1 MADYRKVIAVCGVWL
16 YEEKEYSFITE
27 LNRACKEKGYVVMA
41 FNFSLDTL
49 DAEGDLFRER
59 KLMDLLL
66 HLDCAAV
73 IIMGETIKNEMM
85 LDLIK
90 KTVKQMNVPA
100 FSLECHLDG
109 CINIVMKFGLGFK
122 NMVRHVITHHGCR
135 KVNMMAGIRGNE
147 FSEDRIKAYK
157 EVLEE
162 NGIPFEEKRL
172 KYGDFWDIPARTA
185 TEEFLAE
192 GELPDAIVCA
202 NDAMAIACCK
212 VLREHGYKV
221 PKDVIV
227 TGFDGIA
234 SGKVNYPP
242 LSTVEPDNETAVSYV
257 FEILEKIEKG
267 EEVDTAFTRFVDYR
281 MRENQSC
288 GCVKNDDKES
298 IEMMEGLAMSLNDR
312 KWHMFAMNKLLLFS
326 NEMKDFCDMNNV
338 LEECLELWSQNL
350 YFVSVYEQFFRGGQS
365 EGYNCDYISDD
376 SCVTMFRHEN
386 SADVTQYTPFKE
398 QELMPNIKEIFRT
411 DSGYDMFMI
420 RLLHTQSALYGYLIE
435 GFKNVDERCM
445 RRCEE
450 FGLFLSTTVNA
461 ILKNQKL
468 YRLNEKL
475 KKINREMERVSVLDY
490 LTELYNRRG
499 FYDELYKIV
508 HAEDNQGKYLTFFS
522 IDMDGLKIINDT
534 YGHNEGD
541 FALKALAAAIRNFA
555 VRNGICARY
564 GGDEFVC
571 AIVTEQETSFT
582 PDIIR
587 QRFDA
592 TFVKNKALQ
601 TKPFTISASIGC
613 RCRQIQNMMNLDEMM
628 KQADEDMYKD
638 KLSRRKNRT

>member
-1 MADYRKVIAVCGVWL
+1 
-16 YEEKEYSFITE
+16 
-27 LNRACKEKGYVVMA
+27 
-41 FNFSLDTL
+41 
-49 DAEGDLFRER
+49 
-59 KLMDLLL
+59 
-66 HLDCAAV
+66 
-73 IIMGETIKNEMM
+73 
-85 LDLIK
+85 
-90 KTVKQMNVPA
+90 
-100 FSLECHLDG
+100 
-109 CINIVMKFGLGFK
+109 
-122 NMVRHVITHHGCR
+122 
-135 KVNMMAGIRGNE
+135 
-147 FSEDRIKAYK
+147 
-157 EVLEE
+157 
-162 NGIPFEEKRL
+162 
-172 KYGDFWDIPARTA
+172 
-185 TEEFLAE
+185 
-192 GELPDAIVCA
+192 
-202 NDAMAIACCK
+202 
-212 VLREHGYKV
+212 
-221 PKDVIV
+221 
-227 TGFDGIA
+227 
-234 SGKVNYPP
+234 
-242 LSTVEPDNETAVSYV
+242 
-257 FEILEKIEKG
+257 
-267 EEVDTAFTRFVDYR
+267 
-281 MRENQSC
+281 
-288 GCVKNDDKES
+288 
-298 IEMMEGLAMSLNDR
+298 
-312 KWHMFAMNKLLLFS
+312 
-326 NEMKDFCDMNNV
+326 
-338 LEECLELWSQNL
+338 
-350 YFVSVYEQFFRGGQS
+350 
-365 EGYNCDYISDD
+365 
-376 SCVTMFRHEN
+376 
-386 SADVTQYTPFKE
+386 
-398 QELMPNIKEIFRT
+398 
-411 DSGYDMFMI
+411 MFMI

-555 VRNGICARY
+555 IRNGICARY

-592 TFVKNKALQ
+592 TFVKNKELQ